1 LLGHRRGGP
10 HLLHHDPH
18 DPEQEQV
25 EESEEAEL
33 QDGQDGFGHYEAS
46 KRITVAP
53 TEISSPS
60 WSTRSRTAVPFTRVP
75 FIDPRSLITKPSALA
90 RISAC
95 SRDARGSARL
105 TVQSEFR
112 PRVVVCSP

>member
-1 LLGHRRGGP
+1 MGATMNELLP
-10 HLLHHDPH
+10 KP
-18 DPEQEQV
+18 
-25 EESEEAEL
+25 
-33 QDGQDGFGHYEAS
+33 
-46 KRITVAP
+46 
-53 TEISSPS
+53 ISSPGR
-60 WSTRSRTAVPFTRVP
+60 TRAGPVSRHPFTLVP

-112 PRVVVCSP
+112 PRVVVCSPRRGRHRL